1 MLINHLGHSPQV
13 DSDAWVA
20 PDATLCGD
28 VRIGP
33 GCRVMHGARLIA
45 EGGTITLGAH
55 CIVLE
60 NAVLRA
66 GARHPC
72 TLGNN
77 VLVGPNAHVVGATME
92 DEVFVATGAALFH
105 GCHVGRGS
113 EVRINAT
120 VHLKTRLMPGTVVPI
135 GWIAC
140 GDPAELFS
148 PDRHDDL
155 WAAQQ
160 PLNFP
165 LTVYGLDRGTPDMM
179 KAITEGVSA
188 RLGSHR
194 EDRVVDA

>member
-1 MLINHLGHSPQV
+1 MLIDHQGLRPQV
-13 DSDAWVA
+13 HPDAWVA

-28 VRIGP
+28 ISIGP
-33 GCRVMHGARLIA
+33 GCRIMHGARLVA

-66 GARHPC
+66 SGRHDC
-72 TLGNN
+72 RLGDH
-77 VLVGPNAHVVGATME
+77 VLIGPNAHVVGATIE

-105 GCHVGRGS
+105 GCHVGCGS
-113 EVRINAT
+113 EVRINAI
-120 VHLKTRLMPGTVVPI
+120 VHLKTKVAPGTVVPI

-148 PDRHDDL
+148 PDRHDEL
-155 WAAQQ
+155 WEKQK

-165 LTVYGLDRGTPDMM
+165 LTVYGLDRDTPDMM
-179 KAITEGVSA
+179 KAITKGMAA
-188 RLGSHR
+188 RLGVHR
-194 EDRVVDA
+194 DDLIIG